1 MALSNQLHDYQLFR
15 DFLQDSCG
23 ILLGDNKAYLVN
35 SRLKPVLAKYKIA
48 DLGKLLSIIKQS
60 KQHELREQ
68 VIDAMTTNETL
79 WFRDTHPYEILIKK
93 LFTEL
98 SSTKSASPIKI
109 WSAACSTG
117 QEPYSIAISAK
128 EFQDKN
134 DKKFTSRVKITA
146 TDISPS
152 VLSNARA
159 GVYQML
165 ALGRGMSDARLN
177 KCFTKVDEGSWGI
190 KPEYK
195 KMIDYKSLNL
205 MDTFHQ
211 VGSNFDIIFCRNVL
225 IYFSPDLKK
234 QILTKMHKCLK
245 KGGVLMLGASE
256 SLSGLSDYYEME
268 PCHPGIIYRAK

>member
-177 KCFTKVDEGSWGI
+177 KCFTEVDEGSWEI
-190 KPEYK
+190 KPDYK

-205 MDTFHQ
+205 MDAFHQ

-225 IYFSPDLKK
+225 IYFSPELKK

-268 PCHPGIIYRAK
+268 QCHPGIIYRAK